1 MENKLVSY
9 NSSSSSPFSV
19 NGFEFFFFLL
29 LLRDSEDNLT
39 GQYKTQT
46 ADCRLQTADRVQNAD

>member
-19 NGFEFFFFLL
+19 NGFCCCVTAKIISLL
-29 LLRDSEDNLT
+29 NELSFVDDILKSEVIKLAFVFI
-39 GQYKTQT
+39 Y
-46 ADCRLQTADRVQNAD
+46 RSS